1 MLLDL
6 HRHLEGSHSPR
17 ALLDVALAFD
27 IRNPLFDVAT
37 GHAVAPEAPARQ
49 LTMQSPS
56 DDALVFDE
64 CIVKARAA
72 YVSVE
77 AIGALAG
84 KAFREAA
91 DDTDGFEMH
100 WLALLWRAP

>member
-27 IRNPLFDVAT
+27 IRNPLFFDVAT
-37 GHAVAPEAPARQ
+37 GHAVAPEVLARQ

-56 DDALVFDE
+56 DDASVFYE

-91 DDTDGFEMH
+91 DDTDGSRSSR
-100 WLALLWRAP
+100 WRAP